1 MERLNRL
8 LMAAVTLLAIGMIIY
23 QMAYTQLICLPP
35 IKHQNLHL
43 MLAMMLVFLW
53 SMKKAPS
60 WVGKA
65 LAALL
70 ALLALYATTYIFVE
84 YDDLEMLRGPIG
96 ALTGQD
102 LIVGSLLLI
111 LSIEACRRAFG
122 IIFPLVALLFISYGI
137 FGHFISGPLAAPE
150 ITYPELIT
158 SYVMGFSGGL
168 YGTTLSVSANYI
180 FLFVVFGSFLGA
192 TGASGFFNR
201 IGLIVGRRLAG
212 GPAISAVVSSAL
224 VGSITGSAMA
234 NVATTGVFTI
244 PLMKQAGYRPE
255 QAGAIEAAA
264 STGGQIMPPVMGAT
278 AFVLAEMAHR
288 PYADVMAAAFL
299 PALLYF
305 FSVGLY
311 AQLQAKRL
319 GIHADRMSA
328 GTFTTREFLLEAPLF
343 LGPLSLIIAMLVLGF
358 SPMFTIFW
366 AMLILLAINATLL
379 FYKGKLK
386 DMPGALIPACREGAV
401 TGAKI
406 AVTCAVLGP
415 IVTTIT
421 KTSLGIRVPGIIAMF
436 CDGSLL
442 LALFITAGVCILLGM
457 GVPTLAAYLMVAM
470 VGVPTLSN
478 LGIPAFA
485 AHMFVFIFAAFSA
498 ITPPIATA
506 AIPAAGIA
514 ETDYM
519 KTAMESAKVGCV
531 GFLIPFLTIF
541 SPELMIGQG
550 NGIATT
556 FMAFFWTIIA
566 VIFLCMGT
574 TGFFLRR
581 LPLAERC
588 VSLFIA
594 LSMTM
599 TLFIRSPYTIA
610 TCCII
615 ASMYL
620 LREYAIYCRG
630 KNTLPNR
637 KAKED
642 I

>member
-1 MERLNRL
+1 MERMNRL
-8 LMAAVTLLAIGMIIY
+8 LLAVVTILAIGMILY
-23 QMAYTQLICLPP
+23 QLAYTQFICLPP

-43 MLAMMLVFLW
+43 MLAMLLVFLW
-53 SMKKAPS
+53 SMKKAPQ
-60 WVGKA
+60 WTGKA
-65 LAALL
+65 VAGLL
-70 ALLALYATTYIFVE
+70 ALLALYATAYVFVE

-96 ALTGQD
+96 ALTDQD
-102 LIVGSLLLI
+102 IFVGTLLLV

-122 IIFPLVALLFISYGI
+122 VIFPLVAVSFIAYGM
-137 FGHFISGPLAAPE
+137 FGHLVSGPLAAPE
-150 ITYPELIT
+150 ITYTELIA

-168 YGTTLSVSANYI
+168 YGATLSVSANYI

-201 IGLIVGRRLAG
+201 VGLIAGRRLAG

-244 PLMKQAGYRPE
+244 PLMKRAGYKPE

-319 GIHADRMSA
+319 GIRAGQTGSA
-328 GTFTTREFLLEAPLF
+328 PFTAREFLAEAPLF
-343 LGPLSLIIAMLVLGF
+343 LGPLSLIIVMLVLGF
-358 SPMFTIFW
+358 SPMFTVFW
-366 AMLILLAINATLL
+366 AVLTLLAINAVTL
-379 FYKGKLK
+379 FSKGKMT
-386 DMPGALIPACREGAV
+386 DMPGALIPACRDGAV

-421 KTSLGIRVPGIIAMF
+421 KTSLGIRIPGIIAMF
-436 CDGSLL
+436 CDGKMF

-470 VGVPTLSN
+470 VGVPTLAN
-478 LGIPAFA
+478 LGVPAFT
-485 AHMFVFIFAAFSA
+485 AHLFVFIFAAFSA

-531 GFLIPFLTIF
+531 GFLIPFLAVF
-541 SPELMIGQG
+541 SPEIMFGRSDADVAMTMLI
-550 NGIATT
+550 
-556 FMAFFWTIIA
+556 FLWTAAA
-566 VIFLCMGT
+566 VTFLCMGT
-574 TGFFLRR
+574 SGFFLRR
-581 LPLAERC
+581 LPLPER
-588 VSLFIA
+588 SAALFIA
-594 LSMTM
+594 LLM
-599 TLFIRSPYTIA
+599 TLSLFQRSPRNIGA
-610 TCCII
+610 GCVLAILFL
-615 ASMYL
+615 A
-620 LREYAIYCRG
+620 REYALYRRQARG
-630 KNTLPNR
+630 GLSS
-637 KAKED
+637 
-642 I
+642 

>member
-1 MERLNRL
+1 MERMNRL
-8 LMAAVTLLAIGMIIY
+8 LLAVVTILAIGMILY
-23 QMAYTQLICLPP
+23 QLAYTQFICLPP

-43 MLAMMLVFLW
+43 MLAMLLVFLW
-53 SMKKAPS
+53 SMKKAPQ
-60 WVGKA
+60 WTGKA
-65 LAALL
+65 VAGLL
-70 ALLALYATTYIFVE
+70 ALLSLYATAYVFVE

-96 ALTGQD
+96 ALTDQD
-102 LIVGSLLLI
+102 MFVGTLLLV

-122 IIFPLVALLFISYGI
+122 VIFPLVAVSFIAYGM
-137 FGHFISGPLAAPE
+137 FGHLVSGPLAAPE
-150 ITYPELIT
+150 ITYTELIA

-168 YGTTLSVSANYI
+168 YGATLSVSANYI

-201 IGLIVGRRLAG
+201 VGLIAGRRLAG

-244 PLMKQAGYRPE
+244 PLMKRAGYKPE

-319 GIHADRMSA
+319 GIRAGQTGSA
-328 GTFTTREFLLEAPLF
+328 PFTAREFLAEAPLF
-343 LGPLSLIIAMLVLGF
+343 LGPLSLIIVMLVLGF
-358 SPMFTIFW
+358 SPMFTVFW
-366 AMLILLAINATLL
+366 AVLTLLAINAVTL
-379 FYKGKLK
+379 FSKGKMT
-386 DMPGALIPACREGAV
+386 DMPGALIPACRDGAV

-421 KTSLGIRVPGIIAMF
+421 KTSLGIRIPGIIAMF
-436 CDGSLL
+436 CDGNML

-470 VGVPTLSN
+470 VGVPTLAN
-478 LGIPAFA
+478 LGVPAFT
-485 AHMFVFIFAAFSA
+485 AHIFVFIFAAFSA

-531 GFLIPFLTIF
+531 GFLIPFLAVF
-541 SPELMIGQG
+541 SPEIMFGQTDAG
-550 NGIATT
+550 FAMTMLIFLWTAT
-556 FMAFFWTIIA
+556 A
-566 VIFLCMGT
+566 VTLLCMGT
-574 TGFFLRR
+574 TGFSLRR
-581 LPLAERC
+581 LPAPDRSAALVIAL
-588 VSLFIA
+588 VMTLSLFQ
-594 LSMTM
+594 
-599 TLFIRSPYTIA
+599 RSPRNIGA
-610 TCCII
+610 GCVLAILFL
-615 ASMYL
+615 A
-620 LREYAIYCRG
+620 REYVVYRRQARG
-630 KNTLPNR
+630 GLSS
-637 KAKED
+637 
-642 I
+642 

>member
-8 LMAAVTLLAIGMIIY
+8 LLAVVTILAICMICY
-23 QMAYTQLICLPP
+23 QLAYTQLICLPP

-43 MLAMMLVFLW
+43 MLAMLLVFLW
-53 SMKKAPS
+53 SMKTSPS
-60 WVGKA
+60 TPGKF

-70 ALLALYATTYIFVE
+70 ALLSLYATTYIFVE
-84 YDDLEMLRGPIG
+84 YDELEMLRGPIG

-102 LIVGSLLLI
+102 MFVGTLLLV

-122 IIFPLVALLFISYGI
+122 LIFPLVAVAFIAYGM
-137 FGHFISGPLAAPE
+137 FGHLIKGPLAAPE
-150 ITYPELIT
+150 ITCTELIT

-201 IGLIVGRRLAG
+201 VGLIAGRRLAG

-244 PLMKQAGYRPE
+244 PLMKQAGYKPE

-319 GIHADRMSA
+319 GIRAGQADSLPFA
-328 GTFTTREFLLEAPLF
+328 TRAFLAEAPLF
-343 LGPLSLIIAMLVLGF
+343 LGPLSLIIVMLILGF

-366 AMLILLAINATLL
+366 ALLALLAINAFML
-379 FYKGKLK
+379 FCKGKLA
-386 DMPGALIPACREGAV
+386 DMPGALIPACRDGAV

-436 CDGSLL
+436 CDGNML

-470 VGVPTLSN
+470 VGVPTLAN
-478 LGIPAFA
+478 LGVSTFA
-485 AHMFVFIFAAFSA
+485 AHMFVFVFAAFSA

-519 KTAMESAKVGCV
+519 KTAVESAKVGCV
-531 GFLIPFLTIF
+531 GFLIPFLAVF
-541 SPELMIGQG
+541 SPELMFGQTDAG
-550 NGIATT
+550 FVETLL
-556 FMAFFWTIIA
+556 FFFWST
-566 VIFLCMGT
+566 VMVFFMCMGI
-574 TGFFLRR
+574 TGFSFRCIT
-581 LPLAERC
+581 PPERII
-588 VSLFIA
+588 SLLIA

-599 TLFIRSPYTIA
+599 SLFLRSPLSIASSSTLAALFI
-610 TCCII
+610 
-615 ASMYL
+615 
-620 LREYAIYCRG
+620 LRELFMYR
-630 KNTLPNR
+630 KNIQNS
-637 KAKED
+637 
-642 I
+642 